1 MIKEIKHI
9 KKQGKIMNVETNS
22 YYDLDQKVVKDLI
35 ESIDNR
41 DLEKVNEIIK
51 TIDSVQLAYFLST
64 AVNDHREELVNIL
77 DHYLL
82 SDALVHVV
90 PDLQIKIIETL
101 GEESTA
107 KLLMLLDIEDIV
119 TIVKDLDSKHLEN
132 ILSYLPD
139 QTKKSVK
146 ELLSYPEESAGR
158 LIHKDMVIAPYYWTI
173 NQLIDFLR
181 NYKKIPENFY
191 QIFIINSKLE
201 PIGSV
206 NLNKVI
212 SNSGETIIEE
222 IMDPDIKIIK
232 TGVDQEEVARVFQD
246 YSLLSA
252 PVVNKHGKIIG
263 VILIEDV
270 IKVVQQ
276 ETEEDVLKIS
286 GVSAND
292 INAPI
297 HKTII
302 KRLPWLLFNLLAAT
316 ICSIVVGFFDNA
328 IEMFIALPIIMP
340 IIASMSG
347 NVGSQTV
354 VLTIRAI
361 ATKYLT
367 EQNAKRILIKELI
380 IGFINGIILSTI
392 SVMVLAIRFHNFKIE
407 MIFVASMIT
416 MSIIA
421 TFIGAFIPIMLHRLK
436 SDPAVSSSILT
447 SATTDI
453 LSALIF
459 LGLATMFLLNS

>member
-1 MIKEIKHI
+1 MNIEINSHYGLDNKAIDDLVESLDKEELE
-9 KKQGKIMNVETNS
+9 NVRNI
-22 YYDLDQKVVKDLI
+22 V
-35 ESIDNR
+35 
-41 DLEKVNEIIK
+41 K

-64 AVNDHREELVNIL
+64 SISDHREKLVSIL
-77 DHYLL
+77 DQHLL

-90 PDLQIKIIETL
+90 PDLQVEIIETL
-101 GEESTA
+101 GVENTA
-107 KLLMLLDIEDIV
+107 KLLTLLDVEDIV
-119 TIVKDLDSKHLEN
+119 TIVKDLDRKSIES
-132 ILSYLPD
+132 ILRYLPNTT
-139 QTKKSVK
+139 QKLVE

-158 LIHKDMVIAPYYWTI
+158 LIHKNMVIAPYYWTI
-173 NQLIDFLR
+173 NQLTEFLR
-181 NYKKIPENFY
+181 NYRKIPETFH
-191 QIFIINSKLE
+191 QIFVINSKLE

-212 SNSGETIIEE
+212 SHSGETTIKE
-222 IMDPDIKIIK
+222 IMSQEIKIIK
-232 TGVDQEEVARVFQD
+232 TGVDQEEVARIFKD

-252 PVVNKHGKIIG
+252 PVVNKRGKIIG

-286 GVSAND
+286 GVSSKAD

-302 KRLPWLLFNLLAAT
+302 QRLPWLLFNLLAAT
-316 ICSIVVGFFDNA
+316 ICSIVVGFFDNV
-328 IEMFIALPIIMP
+328 IKSFVVLPIVMP

-347 NVGSQTV
+347 NAGSQTV
-354 VLTIRAI
+354 TLTIRAI
-361 ATKYLT
+361 ATKHLT
-367 EQNAKRILIKELI
+367 EQNANRILVKEFLI
-380 IGFINGIILSTI
+380 GLINGIILSTI
-392 SVMVLAIRFHNFKIE
+392 SLVVLAVRFHSFKVEI
-407 MIFVASMIT
+407 IFVASMIM

-421 TFIGAFIPIMLHRLK
+421 TFIGTFIPIMLHRLK

-453 LSALIF
+453 LSAFIF
-459 LGLATMFLLNS
+459 LGLATLFLLNS

>member
-1 MIKEIKHI
+1 MNIEINSHYGLD
-9 KKQGKIMNVETNS
+9 KKAI
-22 YYDLDQKVVKDLI
+22 DDLI
-35 ESIDNR
+35 ESLDNEE
-41 DLEKVNEIIK
+41 LETVHNIVK

-64 AVNDHREELVNIL
+64 SISDHREKLVSIL
-77 DHYLL
+77 DQHSL

-90 PDLQIKIIETL
+90 PDLQVEIIETL
-101 GEESTA
+101 GIENTA
-107 KLLMLLDIEDIV
+107 KLLTLLDVEDIV
-119 TIVKDLDSKHLEN
+119 AIVKDLDRKSIEN
-132 ILSYLPD
+132 ILNYLPNAT
-139 QTKKSVK
+139 QKSVE

-158 LIHKDMVIAPYYWTI
+158 LIHKNMVIAPYYWTI
-173 NQLIDFLR
+173 NELTEFLR
-181 NYKKIPENFY
+181 SYKKIPETFH

-212 SNSGETIIEE
+212 SHSGETTIKE
-222 IMDPDIKIIK
+222 IMSQDIKIIK
-232 TGVDQEEVARVFQD
+232 TGVDQEEVARIFKD

-252 PVVNKHGKIIG
+252 PVVNKRGKIIG

-286 GVSAND
+286 GVSSTD

-302 KRLPWLLFNLLAAT
+302 QRLPWLLFNLLAAT
-316 ICSIVVGFFDNA
+316 ICSIVVGFFSNV
-328 IEMFIALPIIMP
+328 IESFVVLPIIMP

-347 NVGSQTV
+347 NAGSQTV
-354 VLTIRAI
+354 TLTIRAI

-367 EQNAKRILIKELI
+367 EQNANRILIKEFLI
-380 IGFINGIILSTI
+380 GLINGIILSAI
-392 SVMVLAIRFHNFKIE
+392 SLIVLAIRFHSFKVEI
-407 MIFVASMIT
+407 IFVASMIM

-421 TFIGAFIPIMLHRLK
+421 TFIGTFIPIMLHRLK

-453 LSALIF
+453 LSAFIL
-459 LGLATMFLLNS
+459 LGLATIFLLNT

>member
-1 MIKEIKHI
+1 MSIEI
-9 KKQGKIMNVETNS
+9 NS
-22 YYDLDQKVVKDLI
+22 HYGLDNKAIDDLI
-35 ESIDNR
+35 ESLDNEE
-41 DLEKVNEIIK
+41 LENVRNIVK

-64 AVNDHREELVNIL
+64 SISDHREKLVSIL
-77 DHYLL
+77 DQHLL

-90 PDLQIKIIETL
+90 PDLQAEIIEIL
-101 GEESTA
+101 GIENTA
-107 KLLMLLDIEDIV
+107 KLLTLLDVEDIV
-119 TIVKDLDSKHLEN
+119 TIVKDLDRKSIEN
-132 ILSYLPD
+132 ILHYLPD
-139 QTKKSVK
+139 TTQKLVE

-158 LIHKDMVIAPYYWTI
+158 LIHKNMVIAPYYWTI
-173 NQLIDFLR
+173 NQLTEFLR
-181 NYKKIPENFY
+181 NYRKIPETFH
-191 QIFIINSKLE
+191 QIFVINSKLE

-212 SNSGETIIEE
+212 SHSGETTIKE
-222 IMDPDIKIIK
+222 IMSQDIKIIK
-232 TGVDQEEVARVFQD
+232 TGVDQEEVARIFKD

-252 PVVNKHGKIIG
+252 PVVNKRGKIIG

-286 GVSAND
+286 GVSSKAD

-302 KRLPWLLFNLLAAT
+302 QRLPWLLFNLLAAT
-316 ICSIVVGFFDNA
+316 ICSIVVGFFDNV
-328 IEMFIALPIIMP
+328 IKSFVVLPIVMP

-347 NVGSQTV
+347 NAGSQTV
-354 VLTIRAI
+354 TLTIRAI

-367 EQNAKRILIKELI
+367 EQNANRILIKEFLI
-380 IGFINGIILSTI
+380 GLINGIILSTI
-392 SVMVLAIRFHNFKIE
+392 SLVVLAVRFHSFKVEI
-407 MIFVASMIT
+407 IFVASMIM

-421 TFIGAFIPIMLHRLK
+421 TFIGTFIPIMLHRLK

-453 LSALIF
+453 LSAFIF
-459 LGLATMFLLNS
+459 LGLATLFLLNS

>member
-1 MIKEIKHI
+1 MNIKTSSHYGLD
-9 KKQGKIMNVETNS
+9 KKAI
-22 YYDLDQKVVKDLI
+22 DDLI
-35 ESIDNR
+35 ESLDNQE
-41 DLEKVNEIIK
+41 LENVRNIVK

-64 AVNDHREELVNIL
+64 SISDHREKLVNIL
-77 DHYLL
+77 DQHLL

-90 PDLQIKIIETL
+90 PDLQVEIIEIL
-101 GEESTA
+101 GIENTA

-119 TIVKDLDSKHLEN
+119 AIVKDLDRKSIEN
-132 ILSYLPD
+132 ILNYLPNAT
-139 QTKKSVK
+139 QKLVE

-158 LIHKDMVIAPYYWTI
+158 LIHKNMVIAPYYWTI
-173 NQLIDFLR
+173 NQLMEFLR
-181 NYKKIPENFY
+181 NYKKIPETFY

-201 PIGSV
+201 PIGSF

-212 SNSGETIIEE
+212 SHSGETIIKE
-222 IMDPDIKIIK
+222 IMNQDIKIIK
-232 TGVDQEEVARVFQD
+232 TGMDQEEVARIFKD

-252 PVVNKHGKIIG
+252 PVANKSGKIIG

-270 IKVVQQ
+270 IKIVQQ
-276 ETEEDVLKIS
+276 EAEEDVLKIS
-286 GVSAND
+286 GVSSKSD

-316 ICSIVVGFFDNA
+316 ICSIVVGFFDNV
-328 IEMFIALPIIMP
+328 IESFIVLPIIMP
-340 IIASMSG
+340 IIASTSG
-347 NVGSQTV
+347 NAGSQTV
-354 VLTIRAI
+354 TLTIRAI

-367 EQNAKRILIKELI
+367 EQNAKRILMKEFLI
-380 IGFINGIILSTI
+380 GLINGVILSTI
-392 SVMVLAIRFHNFKIE
+392 SLVVLAIRFHTLKVEI
-407 MIFVASMIT
+407 IFVVSMIA

-421 TFIGAFIPIMLHRLK
+421 TFIGTFIPIMLHRLR

-459 LGLATMFLLNS
+459 FGLATIFLLNS

>member
-1 MIKEIKHI
+1 MNIEI
-9 KKQGKIMNVETNS
+9 NS
-22 YYDLDQKVVKDLI
+22 HYGLDNKAIDDLI
-35 ESIDNR
+35 ESLDNEE
-41 DLEKVNEIIK
+41 LENVRNIVK

-64 AVNDHREELVNIL
+64 SISDHREKLVSIL
-77 DHYLL
+77 DQHLL

-90 PDLQIKIIETL
+90 PDLQVEIIETL
-101 GEESTA
+101 GVENTA
-107 KLLMLLDIEDIV
+107 KLLTLLDVEDIV
-119 TIVKDLDSKHLEN
+119 TIVKDLDRKSIEN
-132 ILSYLPD
+132 ILHYLPD
-139 QTKKSVK
+139 TTQKLVE

-158 LIHKDMVIAPYYWTI
+158 LIHKNMVIAPYYWTI
-173 NQLIDFLR
+173 NQLTEFLR
-181 NYKKIPENFY
+181 NYKKIPETFH
-191 QIFIINSKLE
+191 QIFVINSKLE

-212 SNSGETIIEE
+212 SHSGETTIKE
-222 IMDPDIKIIK
+222 IMSQDIKIIK
-232 TGVDQEEVARVFQD
+232 TGVDQEEVARIFKD

-252 PVVNKHGKIIG
+252 PVVNKRGKIIG

-276 ETEEDVLKIS
+276 ETEEDILKIS
-286 GVSAND
+286 GVPSKAD

-302 KRLPWLLFNLLAAT
+302 QRLPWLLFNLLAAT
-316 ICSIVVGFFDNA
+316 ICSIVVGFFDNV
-328 IEMFIALPIIMP
+328 IKSFVVLPIVMP

-347 NVGSQTV
+347 NAGSQTV
-354 VLTIRAI
+354 TLTIRAI

-367 EQNAKRILIKELI
+367 EQNANRILIKEFLI
-380 IGFINGIILSTI
+380 GLINGIILSTI
-392 SVMVLAIRFHNFKIE
+392 SLIVLAVRFHSFKVEI
-407 MIFVASMIT
+407 IFVVSMVM

-421 TFIGAFIPIMLHRLK
+421 TFIGTFIPIMLHRLK

-453 LSALIF
+453 LSAFIF
-459 LGLATMFLLNS
+459 LGLATLFLLNS

>member
-1 MIKEIKHI
+1 MCIFI
-9 KKQGKIMNVETNS
+9 KKQGKVMNIKIS
-22 YYDLDQKVVKDLI
+22 SHYGLDKKAIDDLI
-35 ESIDNR
+35 ESLDNEE
-41 DLEKVNEIIK
+41 LENVRNIVK

-64 AVNDHREELVNIL
+64 SISDHREKLVNIL
-77 DHYLL
+77 DQHLL

-90 PDLQIKIIETL
+90 PDLQREIIETL
-101 GEESTA
+101 GIENTA
-107 KLLMLLDIEDIV
+107 KLLMLLDVEDIV
-119 TIVKDLDSKHLEN
+119 TIVKDLDRKSIEN
-132 ILSYLPD
+132 ILNYLPNA
-139 QTKKSVK
+139 THKLVE

-158 LIHKDMVIAPYYWTI
+158 LIHKNMVIAPYYWTI
-173 NQLIDFLR
+173 NQLMEFLR
-181 NYKKIPENFY
+181 NYKKIPERFH

-212 SNSGETIIEE
+212 SHSGDTIIKE
-222 IMDPDIKIIK
+222 IMDHDIKIIK
-232 TGVDQEEVARVFQD
+232 TGVDQEEVARIFKD

-252 PVVNKHGKIIG
+252 PVVNKNGKIIG
-263 VILIEDV
+263 VILIEGV

-286 GVSAND
+286 GVSSKAD
-292 INAPI
+292 INATI

-316 ICSIVVGFFDNA
+316 MCSIVVGFFDDV
-328 IEMFIALPIIMP
+328 IKSFIVLPIIMP

-347 NVGSQTV
+347 NAGSQTV
-354 VLTIRAI
+354 TLTIRAI

-367 EQNAKRILIKELI
+367 EQNAKRVLMKEFLIGL
-380 IGFINGIILSTI
+380 INGVILSTI
-392 SVMVLAIRFHNFKIE
+392 SLVVLAIRFHNFKVE
-407 MIFVASMIT
+407 MIFVVSMIM

-421 TFIGAFIPIMLHRLK
+421 TFIGTFIPIMLHRLK

-459 LGLATMFLLNS
+459 LGLATIFLLNS

>member
-1 MIKEIKHI
+1 MNIKISSHYGLD
-9 KKQGKIMNVETNS
+9 KKAI
-22 YYDLDQKVVKDLI
+22 DDLI
-35 ESIDNR
+35 ESLDN
-41 DLEKVNEIIK
+41 DELENVRNIVK

-64 AVNDHREELVNIL
+64 SISDHREKLVNIL
-77 DHYLL
+77 DQHLL

-90 PDLQIKIIETL
+90 PDLQIEIIETL
-101 GEESTA
+101 GIENTA
-107 KLLMLLDIEDIV
+107 KLLMLLDVEDIV
-119 TIVKDLDSKHLEN
+119 TIVKDLDRKSVEN
-132 ILSYLPD
+132 ILYYLPSKT
-139 QTKKSVK
+139 QKSVE

-173 NQLIDFLR
+173 NQLTEFLC
-181 NYKKIPENFY
+181 NYKKIPEKFY

-212 SNSGETIIEE
+212 SHSGDTIIKE
-222 IMDPDIKIIK
+222 IMDHDIKIIK
-232 TGVDQEEVARVFQD
+232 TGIDQEEVARIFKD

-252 PVVNKHGKIIG
+252 PVVNKNGKIIG

-276 ETEEDVLKIS
+276 ETEEDILKIS
-286 GVSAND
+286 GVSSKAD

-316 ICSIVVGFFDNA
+316 MCSIVVGFFDDV
-328 IEMFIALPIIMP
+328 IKSFIVLPIIMP

-347 NVGSQTV
+347 NAGSQTV
-354 VLTIRAI
+354 TLTIRAI

-367 EQNAKRILIKELI
+367 EQNAKRVLMKEFLIGL
-380 IGFINGIILSTI
+380 INGVILSTI
-392 SVMVLAIRFHNFKIE
+392 SLVVLAIRFHSFKVE
-407 MIFVASMIT
+407 MIFVVSMIM

-421 TFIGAFIPIMLHRLK
+421 TFIGTFIPIMLHRLK

-459 LGLATMFLLNS
+459 LGLATIFLLNS

>member
-1 MIKEIKHI
+1 MSIEI
-9 KKQGKIMNVETNS
+9 NS
-22 YYDLDQKVVKDLI
+22 HYGLDNKAIDDLI
-35 ESIDNR
+35 ESLDNEE
-41 DLEKVNEIIK
+41 LENVRNIVK

-64 AVNDHREELVNIL
+64 SISGHREKLVSIL
-77 DHYLL
+77 DQHLL

-90 PDLQIKIIETL
+90 PDLQAEIIEIL
-101 GEESTA
+101 GIENTA
-107 KLLMLLDIEDIV
+107 KLLTLLDVEDIV
-119 TIVKDLDSKHLEN
+119 TIVKDLDRKSIEN
-132 ILSYLPD
+132 ILHYLPD
-139 QTKKSVK
+139 TTQKLVE

-158 LIHKDMVIAPYYWTI
+158 LIHKNMVIAPYYWTI
-173 NQLIDFLR
+173 NQLTEFLR
-181 NYKKIPENFY
+181 NYRKIPETFY
-191 QIFIINSKLE
+191 QIFVINSKLE

-212 SNSGETIIEE
+212 SHSGETTIKE
-222 IMDPDIKIIK
+222 IMSQDIKIIK
-232 TGVDQEEVARVFQD
+232 TGVDQEEVARIFKD

-252 PVVNKHGKIIG
+252 PVVNKRGKIIG

-286 GVSAND
+286 GVSSKAD

-302 KRLPWLLFNLLAAT
+302 QRLPWLLFNLLAAT
-316 ICSIVVGFFDNA
+316 ICSIVVGFFDNV
-328 IEMFIALPIIMP
+328 IKSFVVLPIVMP

-347 NVGSQTV
+347 NAGSQTV
-354 VLTIRAI
+354 TLTIRAI

-367 EQNAKRILIKELI
+367 EQNANRILIKEFLI
-380 IGFINGIILSTI
+380 GLINGIILSTI
-392 SVMVLAIRFHNFKIE
+392 SLVVLAVRFHSFKVEI
-407 MIFVASMIT
+407 IFVASMIM

-421 TFIGAFIPIMLHRLK
+421 TFIGTFIPIMLHRLK

-453 LSALIF
+453 LSAFIF
-459 LGLATMFLLNS
+459 LGLATLFLLNS

>member
-1 MIKEIKHI
+1 MNIEI
-9 KKQGKIMNVETNS
+9 NS
-22 YYDLDQKVVKDLI
+22 HYSLNNKAIDDLI
-35 ESIDNR
+35 KSLDNEE
-41 DLEKVNEIIK
+41 LENVRNIVK

-64 AVNDHREELVNIL
+64 SISDHREKLVSIL
-77 DHYLL
+77 DQHLL

-90 PDLQIKIIETL
+90 PDLQVEIIETL
-101 GEESTA
+101 GVENTA
-107 KLLMLLDIEDIV
+107 KLLTLLDVEDIV
-119 TIVKDLDSKHLEN
+119 TIVKDLDRKSIEN
-132 ILSYLPD
+132 ILHYLPD
-139 QTKKSVK
+139 TTQKLVE

-158 LIHKDMVIAPYYWTI
+158 LIHKNMVIAPYYWTI
-173 NQLIDFLR
+173 NQLTEFLR
-181 NYKKIPENFY
+181 NYRKIPEIFH
-191 QIFIINSKLE
+191 QIFVINSKLE

-212 SNSGETIIEE
+212 SHSGKTTIKE
-222 IMDPDIKIIK
+222 IMSQDIKIIK
-232 TGVDQEEVARVFQD
+232 TGVDQEEVARIFKD

-252 PVVNKHGKIIG
+252 PVVNKRGKIIG

-286 GVSAND
+286 GVPSKAD

-302 KRLPWLLFNLLAAT
+302 QRLPWLLFNLLAAT
-316 ICSIVVGFFDNA
+316 ICSIVVGFFDNV
-328 IEMFIALPIIMP
+328 IKSFVVLPIVMP

-347 NVGSQTV
+347 NAGSQTV
-354 VLTIRAI
+354 TLTIRAI

-367 EQNAKRILIKELI
+367 EQNANRILVKEFLI
-380 IGFINGIILSTI
+380 GLINGIILSTI
-392 SVMVLAIRFHNFKIE
+392 SLVILAVRFHSFKVEI
-407 MIFVASMIT
+407 IFVASMIM

-421 TFIGAFIPIMLHRLK
+421 TFIGTSIPIMLHRLK

-453 LSALIF
+453 LSAFIF
-459 LGLATMFLLNS
+459 LGLATLFLINS

>member
-1 MIKEIKHI
+1 MNIEI
-9 KKQGKIMNVETNS
+9 NS
-22 YYDLDQKVVKDLI
+22 HYGLDNKAIDDLI
-35 ESIDNR
+35 ESLDNEE
-41 DLEKVNEIIK
+41 LENVRNIVK

-64 AVNDHREELVNIL
+64 SISDHREKLVGIL
-77 DHYLL
+77 DQHLL

-90 PDLQIKIIETL
+90 PDLQAEIIEIL
-101 GEESTA
+101 GIENTA
-107 KLLMLLDIEDIV
+107 KLLTLLDVEDIV
-119 TIVKDLDSKHLEN
+119 TIVKDLDRRSIEN
-132 ILSYLPD
+132 ILHYLPGTT
-139 QTKKSVK
+139 QKLVE

-158 LIHKDMVIAPYYWTI
+158 LIHKNMVIAPYYWTI
-173 NQLIDFLR
+173 NQLTEFLR
-181 NYKKIPENFY
+181 NYRKIPETFH
-191 QIFIINSKLE
+191 QIFVINSKLE

-206 NLNKVI
+206 NLNNVI
-212 SNSGETIIEE
+212 SHSGETTIKE
-222 IMDPDIKIIK
+222 IMSQDIKIIK
-232 TGVDQEEVARVFQD
+232 TGVDQEEVARIFKD

-252 PVVNKHGKIIG
+252 PVVNKRGKIIG

-286 GVSAND
+286 GVSSKAD

-302 KRLPWLLFNLLAAT
+302 QRLPWLLFNLLAAT
-316 ICSIVVGFFDNA
+316 ICSIVVGFFDNV
-328 IEMFIALPIIMP
+328 IKSFVVLPIVMP

-347 NVGSQTV
+347 NAGSQTV
-354 VLTIRAI
+354 TLTIRAI

-367 EQNAKRILIKELI
+367 EQNANRILIKEFLI
-380 IGFINGIILSTI
+380 GLINGIILSTI
-392 SVMVLAIRFHNFKIE
+392 SLVVLAVRFHSFKVGI
-407 MIFVASMIT
+407 IFVASMIM

-421 TFIGAFIPIMLHRLK
+421 TFIGTFIPIMLHRLK

-453 LSALIF
+453 LSAFIF
-459 LGLATMFLLNS
+459 LGLATLFLLNS

>member
-1 MIKEIKHI
+1 MNIEI
-9 KKQGKIMNVETNS
+9 NS
-22 YYDLDQKVVKDLI
+22 HYGLDNKAIDDLI
-35 ESIDNR
+35 ESLDNEELENVR
-41 DLEKVNEIIK
+41 DIVK

-64 AVNDHREELVNIL
+64 SISDHREKLVSIL
-77 DHYLL
+77 DQHLL

-90 PDLQIKIIETL
+90 PDLQAEIIEIL
-101 GEESTA
+101 GIENTA
-107 KLLMLLDIEDIV
+107 KLLTLLDVEDIV
-119 TIVKDLDSKHLEN
+119 TIVKDLDRKSIEN
-132 ILSYLPD
+132 ILHYLPD
-139 QTKKSVK
+139 TTQKLVE

-158 LIHKDMVIAPYYWTI
+158 LIHKNMVIAPYYWTI
-173 NQLIDFLR
+173 NQLTEFLR
-181 NYKKIPENFY
+181 NYRKIPETFH
-191 QIFIINSKLE
+191 QIFVINSKLE

-212 SNSGETIIEE
+212 SHSGETTIKE
-222 IMDPDIKIIK
+222 IMSQDIKIIK
-232 TGVDQEEVARVFQD
+232 TGVDQEEVARIFKD

-252 PVVNKHGKIIG
+252 PVVNKRGKIIG

-286 GVSAND
+286 GVSSKAD

-302 KRLPWLLFNLLAAT
+302 QRLPWLLFNLLAAT
-316 ICSIVVGFFDNA
+316 ICSIVVGFFDNV
-328 IEMFIALPIIMP
+328 IKSFVVLPIVMP

-347 NVGSQTV
+347 NAGSQTV
-354 VLTIRAI
+354 TLTIRAI

-367 EQNAKRILIKELI
+367 EQNANRILIKEFLI
-380 IGFINGIILSTI
+380 GLINGIILSTI
-392 SVMVLAIRFHNFKIE
+392 SLVVLAVRFHSFKVEI
-407 MIFVASMIT
+407 IFVASMIM

-421 TFIGAFIPIMLHRLK
+421 TFIGTFIPIMLHRLK

-453 LSALIF
+453 LSAFIF
-459 LGLATMFLLNS
+459 LGLATLFLLNS

>member
-1 MIKEIKHI
+1 MCIFI
-9 KKQGKIMNVETNS
+9 KKQGKVMNIKIS
-22 YYDLDQKVVKDLI
+22 SHYGLDKKAIDDLI
-35 ESIDNR
+35 ESLDNEE
-41 DLEKVNEIIK
+41 LENVRNIVK

-64 AVNDHREELVNIL
+64 SISDHREKLVNIL
-77 DHYLL
+77 DQHLL

-90 PDLQIKIIETL
+90 PDLQREIIETL
-101 GEESTA
+101 GIENTA
-107 KLLMLLDIEDIV
+107 KLLMLLDVEDIV
-119 TIVKDLDSKHLEN
+119 TIVKDLDRKSIEN
-132 ILSYLPD
+132 ILNYLPNAT
-139 QTKKSVK
+139 QKLVE

-158 LIHKDMVIAPYYWTI
+158 LIHKNMVIAPYYWTI
-173 NQLIDFLR
+173 NQLMEFLR
-181 NYKKIPENFY
+181 NYKKIPERFH

-212 SNSGETIIEE
+212 SHSGDTIIKE
-222 IMDPDIKIIK
+222 IIDHDIKIIK
-232 TGVDQEEVARVFQD
+232 TGVDQEEVARIFKD

-252 PVVNKHGKIIG
+252 PVVNKNGKIIG

-286 GVSAND
+286 GVSSKAD

-316 ICSIVVGFFDNA
+316 MCSIVVGFFDDV
-328 IEMFIALPIIMP
+328 IKSFIVLPIIMP

-347 NVGSQTV
+347 NAGSQTV
-354 VLTIRAI
+354 TLTIRAI

-367 EQNAKRILIKELI
+367 EQNAKRVLMKEFLIGL
-380 IGFINGIILSTI
+380 INGVILSTI
-392 SVMVLAIRFHNFKIE
+392 SLVVLAIRFHNFKVE
-407 MIFVASMIT
+407 MIFVVSMIM

-421 TFIGAFIPIMLHRLK
+421 TFIGTFIPIMLHRLK

-459 LGLATMFLLNS
+459 LGLATIFLLNS

>member
-1 MIKEIKHI
+1 MNIEISSHYGLD
-9 KKQGKIMNVETNS
+9 KKAI
-22 YYDLDQKVVKDLI
+22 DDLI
-35 ESIDNR
+35 ESLDNEE
-41 DLEKVNEIIK
+41 LENVRNIVK

-64 AVNDHREELVNIL
+64 SISDHREKLVNIL
-77 DHYLL
+77 DQHLL

-90 PDLQIKIIETL
+90 PDLQIEIIETL
-101 GEESTA
+101 GIENTA
-107 KLLMLLDIEDIV
+107 KLLMLLDVEDIV
-119 TIVKDLDSKHLEN
+119 TIVKDLDRKSVEN
-132 ILSYLPD
+132 ILYYLPSKT
-139 QTKKSVK
+139 QKSVE

-173 NQLIDFLR
+173 NQLTEFVC
-181 NYKKIPENFY
+181 NYKKIPEKFH

-212 SNSGETIIEE
+212 SHSGDTIIKE
-222 IMDPDIKIIK
+222 IMDHDIKIIK
-232 TGVDQEEVARVFQD
+232 TGIDQEEVARIFKD

-252 PVVNKHGKIIG
+252 PVVNKNGKIIG

-286 GVSAND
+286 GVSSKAD

-316 ICSIVVGFFDNA
+316 MCSIVVGFFDDV
-328 IEMFIALPIIMP
+328 IKSFIVLPIIMP

-347 NVGSQTV
+347 NAGSQTV
-354 VLTIRAI
+354 TLTIRAI

-367 EQNAKRILIKELI
+367 EQNAKRILMKEFLI
-380 IGFINGIILSTI
+380 GLINGGILSTI
-392 SVMVLAIRFHNFKIE
+392 SLVVLAIRFHNFKVE
-407 MIFVASMIT
+407 MIFVVSMIM

-421 TFIGAFIPIMLHRLK
+421 TFIGTFIPIMLHRLK
-436 SDPAVSSSILT
+436 SAPAVSSSILT

-453 LSALIF
+453 LSAFIF
-459 LGLATMFLLNS
+459 LGLATIFLLNS

>member
-1 MIKEIKHI
+1 
-9 KKQGKIMNVETNS
+9 MNVEINS
-22 YYDLDQKVVKDLI
+22 HYGLDKKAIDDLI
-35 ESIDNR
+35 ESINNQE
-41 DLEKVNEIIK
+41 LENVRNIVK

-64 AVNDHREELVNIL
+64 SISDHREKLVNIL
-77 DHYLL
+77 DQHSL

-90 PDLQIKIIETL
+90 PDLQIEIIETL
-101 GEESTA
+101 GIENTA
-107 KLLMLLDIEDIV
+107 KLLMLLDVEDVV
-119 TIVKDLDSKHLEN
+119 TIVKDLDRKSVEN
-132 ILSYLPD
+132 ILYYLPGKT
-139 QTKKSVK
+139 QKSVE

-173 NQLIDFLR
+173 NQLTEFVC
-181 NYKKIPENFY
+181 NYKKIPERFH

-212 SNSGETIIEE
+212 SHSGDTIIKE
-222 IMDPDIKIIK
+222 IMDHDIKIIK
-232 TGVDQEEVARVFQD
+232 TGVDQEEVARIFKD

-252 PVVNKHGKIIG
+252 PVVNKNGKIIG

-286 GVSAND
+286 GVSSKAD

-302 KRLPWLLFNLLAAT
+302 KRIPWLLFNLLAAT
-316 ICSIVVGFFDNA
+316 MCSIVVGFFDDV
-328 IEMFIALPIIMP
+328 IKSFIVLPIIMP

-347 NVGSQTV
+347 NAGSQTV
-354 VLTIRAI
+354 TLTIRAI

-367 EQNAKRILIKELI
+367 EQNAKRVLMKEFLIGL
-380 IGFINGIILSTI
+380 INGVILSTTQ
-392 SVMVLAIRFHNFKIE
+392 LQPKPLR
-407 MIFVASMIT
+407 
-416 MSIIA
+416 
-421 TFIGAFIPIMLHRLK
+421 LH
-436 SDPAVSSSILT
+436 AVSAVPHGRVPAAVANSAGIYAERCRSRT
-447 SATTDI
+447 SAACKAVPKARCVRTKHLTERGI
-453 LSALIF
+453 VRRTLLITKSARF
-459 LGLATMFLLNS
+459 ASVQN